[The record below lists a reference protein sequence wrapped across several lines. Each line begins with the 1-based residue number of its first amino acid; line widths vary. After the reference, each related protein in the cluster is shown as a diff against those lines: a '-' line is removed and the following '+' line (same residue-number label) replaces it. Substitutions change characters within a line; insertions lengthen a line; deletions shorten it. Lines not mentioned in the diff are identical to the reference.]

1 MLSEY
6 LGHCEDAGTC
16 AESGSGRTGSM
27 RIIEPVEAGGRER
40 NVASPQGFERRIEL
54 GAQIHAAGDPEKL
67 DDLRRHG

>member
-16 AESGSGRTGSM
+16 AESGSGRTGSK

-40 NVASPQGFERRIEL
+40 NVASPQGFERRR
-54 GAQIHAAGDPEKL
+54 APEPV
-67 DDLRRHG
+67 G

>member
-1 MLSEY
+1 MLSDY

-16 AESGSGRTGSM
+16 AESGSGRTGSK

>member
-16 AESGSGRTGSM
+16 AESGSGRTGSK

>member
-16 AESGSGRTGSM
+16 AESGSGRTGSN

-54 GAQIHAAGDPEKL
+54 GAQIHAASRSSTL
-67 DDLRRHG
+67 SRH